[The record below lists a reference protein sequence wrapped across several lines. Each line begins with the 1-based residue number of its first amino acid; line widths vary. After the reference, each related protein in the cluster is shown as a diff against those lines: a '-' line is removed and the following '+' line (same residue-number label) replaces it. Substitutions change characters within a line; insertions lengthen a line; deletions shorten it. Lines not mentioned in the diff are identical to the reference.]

1 MTKASPEWT
10 SMQGAHRPE
19 GAVHWH
25 YQKKFPKDLQG
36 HAQALRSELQ
46 SRPQARDIMLADGHG
61 AELRTRAGRQATA
74 SRQPFRTGYPA
85 AMHLLL
91 VEDDLDLGRSLQQA
105 LAGSGHTSVWLRT
118 LAEAEAVAD
127 SGQHECVLLDLN
139 LPDGHGLDL
148 LRRWR
153 ARGLSVPLIVITASD
168 SLGDRLL
175 GLDEGADDFI
185 VKPFAVEELVSRVHA
200 VTRRVA
206 RQASTVWQFGDMVLD
221 PNRRECRCSGI
232 PVALSPREWDI
243 LAALARSVGR
253 VVPKHRLAQAVSPL
267 GDPLDFGALEVHVHN
282 LRRKLGATRV
292 KTVRGVGYLL
302 EETLA

>member
-1 MTKASPEWT
+1 
-10 SMQGAHRPE
+10 
-19 GAVHWH
+19 
-25 YQKKFPKDLQG
+25 
-36 HAQALRSELQ
+36 
-46 SRPQARDIMLADGHG
+46 
-61 AELRTRAGRQATA
+61 
-74 SRQPFRTGYPA
+74 
-85 AMHLLL
+85 MHLLL

-105 LAGSGHTSVWLRT
+105 LAGAGHTSVWLRT
-118 LAEAEAVAD
+118 LAEAEALAD
-127 SGQHECVLLDLN
+127 VEPHACVLLDLN

-153 ARGLSVPLIVITASD
+153 KRGLSVPLIVITASD

-185 VKPFAVEELVSRVHA
+185 VKPFAVEELVSRLHA

-206 RQASTVWQFGDMVLD
+206 RQASSVWQFGDMVLD
-221 PNRRECRCSGI
+221 PDRRECRCAGV

-243 LAALARSVGR
+243 LAVLARSVGR
-253 VVPKHRLAQAVSPL
+253 VMPKHRLAQAVSPL
-267 GDPLDFGALEVHVHN
+267 GDPLDFSALEVHVHN

-302 EETLA
+302 EENPA